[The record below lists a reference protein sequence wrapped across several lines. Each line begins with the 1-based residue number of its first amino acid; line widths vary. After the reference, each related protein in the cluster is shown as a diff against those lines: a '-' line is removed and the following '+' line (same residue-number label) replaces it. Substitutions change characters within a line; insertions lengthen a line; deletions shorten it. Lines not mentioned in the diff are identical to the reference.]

1 MKQWIDPI
9 VNHFWFSCQSCDGD
23 LSELKKM
30 WFGVVHHV
38 CGEHEWGESSC
49 IHGPLTSEEPKE
61 YLSKK
66 SKAAEALR
74 NVVYDKRFLSSLSQY
89 IYFRHTSSLEN
100 FNSMLTKYAP
110 KRIAFEYVYLHF

>member
-1 MKQWIDPI
+1 MQVSQNKETSELKQWIDPI

-23 LSELKKM
+23 LSELKEM

-38 CGEHEWGESSC
+38 CGEHEWGDSSC

-74 NVVYDKRFLSSLSQY
+74 NVVYEIIIIIIKTYLQL
-89 IYFRHTSSLEN
+89 
-100 FNSMLTKYAP
+100 
-110 KRIAFEYVYLHF
+110 VYL